1 MEKEVFSL
9 ANQLMLLVTD
19 YALDVLGALLLLVA
33 GWIVAG
39 WIQKHTG
46 KVLQRVDRIDAT
58 LSSFVTN
65 LVRYAILIL
74 VIIAVLAQFGVQTTS
89 IIAVLGAAGL
99 AVGLALQGTLSN
111 IAAGVLL
118 LFLRPFKVDEYIDAG
133 GIAGTVRDVGLF
145 TTEFQ
150 TFDGIF
156 MMVPNSQLA
165 SAAIKNY
172 SRLPTRRLDLQV
184 GISYTDNMNKAMRVL
199 NEILENDE
207 RILDDPSHEVMVKE
221 LGDSSVNINLRC
233 WTNRQNYWSLLF
245 DLTKQSKQQLDKHGI
260 SIPFPQRDVHLY
272 HEDKPLES
280 TKTPTLDS
288 DPETEPSEFTSSHR
302 SKTEGDDSD

>member
-1 MEKEVFSL
+1 MCIRDS
-9 ANQLMLLVTD
+9 
-19 YALDVLGALLLLVA
+19 
-33 GWIVAG
+33 
-39 WIQKHTG
+39 
-46 KVLQRVDRIDAT
+46 
-58 LSSFVTN
+58 
-65 LVRYAILIL
+65 
-74 VIIAVLAQFGVQTTS
+74 
-89 IIAVLGAAGL
+89 
-99 AVGLALQGTLSN
+99 
-111 IAAGVLL
+111 
-118 LFLRPFKVDEYIDAG
+118 
-133 GIAGTVRDVGLF
+133 AGTVRDVGLF

-199 NEILENDE
+199 NEILEIDE
-207 RILDDPSHEVMVKE
+207 RILDDPPHQVMIKE

-245 DLTKQSKQQLDKHGI
+245 DLTKRSKQELDKHGI

-272 HEDKPLES
+272 HEEKPLES
-280 TKTPTLDS
+280 TKTTASDS
-288 DPETEPSEFTSSHR
+288 ESETDPGEFPSSRR
-302 SKTEGDDSD
+302 SKTEGDDSE